1 MTQKQQQQSPPLLF
15 EVREDTVKGL
25 CNDLKNQDKL
35 PLLTEIRDQFE
46 TPYSYH
52 IRQYWLEWCEE
63 NAEFVADKK
72 GARYGYKK
80 LYEEQVMK
88 TQEAQDERDSI
99 IASSRALASWLE
111 TRSPLL
117 WKEWL
122 EYERDTF

>member
-1 MTQKQQQQSPPLLF
+1 MTQKQQQQTQPLLF

-25 CNDLKNQDKL
+25 CNDYKNRDLL
-35 PLLTEIRDQFE
+35 PLYTEIRTQFDK
-46 TPYSYH
+46 PYSH
-52 IRQYWLEWCEE
+52 SIRQYWMEWCEE

-111 TRSPLL
+111 TRSPIL

-122 EYERDTF
+122 EHESGTF